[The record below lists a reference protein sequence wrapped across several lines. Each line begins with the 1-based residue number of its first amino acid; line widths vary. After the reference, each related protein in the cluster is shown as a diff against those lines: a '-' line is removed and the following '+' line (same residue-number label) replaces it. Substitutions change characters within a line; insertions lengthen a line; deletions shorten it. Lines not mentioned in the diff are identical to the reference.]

1 MIIFSIIAVFMI
13 IISLCIKERKKSL
26 YVQSM
31 SCIFE
36 SLYSFSIN
44 ATTGGFLGIFN
55 FIRSLIFCRGEK
67 INKIIY
73 KMFLI
78 LFETIIVINCFYT
91 WAGPISFWPT
101 IASFIRTY
109 CLWQTKYMRLVRISG
124 IITGIFNSIYF
135 IYYNS
140 AIMALGYI
148 LLIVAGIINFFKY
161 DVKIVI
167 KEEQLKA

>member
-1 MIIFSIIAVFMI
+1 MIIFSILAVLMI

-26 YVQSM
+26 YVQSF

-44 ATTGGFLGIFN
+44 AITGGFLGIFN
-55 FIRSLIFCRGEK
+55 FVRSLIFSTGEK
-67 INKIIY
+67 INKTMY
-73 KMFLI
+73 KILLL
-78 LFETIIVINCFYT
+78 LFEAIVIINCVYT
-91 WAGPISFWPT
+91 WAGPISLLPT
-101 IASFIRTY
+101 IATFVRTY

-124 IITGIFNSIYF
+124 ITTGIFNSIYF

-140 AIMALGYI
+140 AIMVLGYI
-148 LLIVAGIINFFKY
+148 VLIIAGIINFLKY

-167 KEEQLKA
+167 KDKQVEA